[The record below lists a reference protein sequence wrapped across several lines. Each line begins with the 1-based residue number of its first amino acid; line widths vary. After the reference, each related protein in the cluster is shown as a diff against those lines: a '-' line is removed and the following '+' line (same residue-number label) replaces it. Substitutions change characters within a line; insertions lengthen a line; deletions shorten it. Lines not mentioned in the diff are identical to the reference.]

1 MANYYDVT
9 FNTIDG
15 KAFIKRNVASDLPAT
30 KVWQD
35 ACEKV
40 EADNLYIMM
49 NDKTLVNLVRHHIV
63 RIDMTELDTPLEK
76 RARRQDQFF
85 NTVNSLANIG
95 L

>member
-1 MANYYDVT
+1 M
-9 FNTIDG
+9 
-15 KAFIKRNVASDLPAT
+15 PAT

-49 NDKTLVNLVRHHIV
+49 NDNTLVNLVRHQIV
-63 RIDMTELDTPLEK
+63 RIDMTKLETPGEK
-76 RARRQDQFF
+76 RAHYQDQFF
-85 NTVNSLANIG
+85 NTVSSLANIG